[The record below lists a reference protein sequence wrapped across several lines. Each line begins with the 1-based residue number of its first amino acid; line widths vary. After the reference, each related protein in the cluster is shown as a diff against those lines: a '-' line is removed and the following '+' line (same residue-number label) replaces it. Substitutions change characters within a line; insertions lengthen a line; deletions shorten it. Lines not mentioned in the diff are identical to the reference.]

1 MRFGLLGSLVGCLSL
16 FLMNPSVAKEL
27 NSLQYDARLC
37 SAQLLVIKGDLKR
50 LQLAET
56 KQHHKTGLKQ
66 RITGALGTIEWL
78 CRQYSYSSHIDNSM
92 HKESFNKVRL
102 AFETANWHELHQ
114 HLDSLILAM
123 PLTVNSFGFE
133 SLPKKTLTTSISIY
147 KHYCQACHNQPNDK
161 SETPAYSLFKMA
173 ERMSREEL
181 LARMLVGVH
190 GTPIIALRN
199 PLTDDDITGLVTY
212 FTKPNKTKY

>member
-1 MRFGLLGSLVGCLSL
+1 MRFGLLGKAICCLSL
-16 FLMNPSVAKEL
+16 FLINPSFAKEL

-37 SAQLLVIKGDLKR
+37 SAQLLVVKGDLTR
-50 LQLAET
+50 LQSKDT
-56 KQHHKTGLKQ
+56 KDHHKTGLKQ

-78 CRQYSYSSHIDNSM
+78 CRQYSYSSQIENSM

-133 SLPKKTLTTSISIY
+133 RLPKKTLKTSISIY
-147 KHYCQACHNQPNDK
+147 KHYCQACHNQPSDK

-190 GTPIIALRN
+190 GTPKIALRN